1 MVCITPG
8 DLQEREAV
16 QGSKG
21 RPPLGGVWGKEAWEA
36 SRDHLFPFPGVG
48 WGRRGL
54 LNRPAYHRTMLPNLT
69 GRVYITESRIVTLPI
84 DPTPE
89 RSLPWFSAVN
99 VVCSYQQG
107 IQSARVAARLQTPT
121 WLWKNLKQTAQRLLP
136 TQSIRK
142 IRLSL
147 MRRVQP
153 HHSSLSFWARM
164 EIHMLLMHKWLTR
177 LRL

>member
-21 RPPLGGVWGKEAWEA
+21 LPPLGGVWGVPIF
-36 SRDHLFPFPGVG
+36 SLFPRVG

-121 WLWKNLKQTAQRLLP
+121 WLWKNLKRTAQRLLP

-164 EIHMLLMHKWLTR
+164 EVLMLLMHKWLTR